1 MVRHAGRDSSDGADA
16 AAADGAPTLVRVD
29 GVADAASAQAWLA
42 DNRERVLTELR
53 RHGSLMIRGLPLASP
68 EHFAAARDVL
78 LEDHLEVP
86 REETTPRTGYGNGI
100 FSATDLPPVQRI
112 RLHCEDS
119 YSVVFPGI
127 LLFCCLVPPERGGA
141 TTLGDTRRVLAA
153 LPADLVERFR
163 RRGWMIVRNFQK
175 HVGMPWQQAF
185 GTADRAAVESYCDQN
200 QLSYEWLPDDRL
212 RTSGVRSA
220 TVRHPSTGEES
231 WFNHVAVFNEW
242 THDPETREIL
252 VAACGPDGLPQN
264 TYYGDGSPIDPA
276 DVAVINRAFDEVMVR
291 ESWRRGDLVLV
302 DNLLCSHGREPFTG
316 DRRVLVAMGEP
327 RRMADCSP
335 SGPIGPAAARGPGK
349 EGWT

>member
-1 MVRHAGRDSSDGADA
+1 MASHAGRVPSTGADA
-16 AAADGAPTLVRVD
+16 AAGGKPRLVPVD
-29 GVADAASAQAWLA
+29 GVADAASAATWLA
-42 DNRERVLTELR
+42 DNRAEILAELR
-53 RHGSLMIRGLPLASP
+53 RHGSLMIRGLPIESP
-68 EHFAAARDVL
+68 EDFAAARDVL

-127 LLFCCLVPPERGGA
+127 VLFCCLVPPEQGGA
-141 TTLGDTRRVLAA
+141 TTLGDTRRLLAA
-153 LPADLVERFR
+153 LPEDLVERFR
-163 RRGWMIVRNFQK
+163 RRGWMIVRNFQE

-185 GTADRAAVESYCDQN
+185 GTTDRAAVESYCDQN
-200 QLSYEWLPDDRL
+200 ELSHEWLPGDRL

-220 TVRHPSTGEES
+220 TLRHPVTGEES

-252 VAACGPDGLPQN
+252 VAACGADGLPQN

-335 SGPIGPAAARGPGK
+335 SGPIGPAAFGPG
-349 EGWT
+349 ED